1 MKNNIKGTIIG
12 WLLVTVIGLGAHAQ
26 ATEKESTKSEKK
38 ETQEIIIR
46 KKNGKDTRLTLEITS
61 DKVIING
68 KPIAEFNEEGITI
81 NNRKII
87 VREGNNVSIDLRRT
101 QDGMQRDMREFEKN
115 LDAAKMIKETVSIL
129 IKGGGGGQ
137 KNLAT
142 AGGQNVGGLQAV
154 IDSVKMLIS
163 G

>member
-12 WLLVTVIGLGAHAQ
+12 WLLATVTGLGAEAQ
-26 ATEKESTKSEKK
+26 VTEKESKKTEKK

-46 KKNGKDTRLTLEITS
+46 KKGDKDTKLTLEITT

-68 KPIAEFNEEGITI
+68 KPIAEFNEDGITI

-115 LDAAKMIKETVSIL
+115 LEGIEPGDI
-129 IKGGGGGQ
+129 G
-137 KNLAT
+137 
-142 AGGQNVGGLQAV
+142 
-154 IDSVKMLIS
+154 
-163 G
+163 